1 MTEDVAAAS
10 LRNNYQ
16 QSLALSLAE
25 RRSARELADYS
36 LLMRTLE
43 ARGLFDRAL
52 EALPSDME
60 LQERARAGRGLA
72 RPELAVLLSYAK
84 IALQHDILESGVPDE
99 PGLEPWLTG
108 YFPPALRE
116 RFAGDIEKHS
126 LRREI
131 IALGLTNAVLNR
143 GGPAMAV
150 RLAEETQRTT
160 ADVAYAFLAA
170 REVFELP
177 ALWQRIDALDGKAKG
192 ARAARPLPGD
202 AGPRERADALV
213 PAQRLGDVGSP
224 RHHRPPPHRRRR
236 AEKRARERA
245 AGSPQAQ
252 LEAEAR
258 RLAGAGIPADL
269 GADVAALDIL
279 GLAPPITEIAEATK
293 TPVPDVARAYLA
305 IGDQL
310 RISDLAAK
318 AGAIATP
325 DYYDRLAVAQA
336 LSQLAA
342 AQAAFT
348 RDAIRARDAGDP
360 EAWLARQGDRLG
372 RVKAMLE
379 EIAGEGTLT
388 VSRLLVAAG
397 QLGDLAD
404 ARAAAPSA
412 SARKGRAAGRARSA
426 ASESPPARRPARQ
439 PRS

>member
-1 MTEDVAAAS
+1 M
-10 LRNNYQ
+10 
-16 QSLALSLAE
+16 
-25 RRSARELADYS
+25 RS
-36 LLMRTLE
+36 LE
-43 ARGLFDRAL
+43 ARGLFDRPL
-52 EALPSDME
+52 EAMPSDME
-60 LQERARAGRGLA
+60 LQERARAGRGLT
-72 RPELAVLLSYAK
+72 RPELAVVLSFAK
-84 IALQHDILESGVPDE
+84 IALQHDLLESGVPDE
-99 PGLEPWLTG
+99 PGLEAWLTG
-108 YFPPALRE
+108 YFPSALRE
-116 RFAGDIEKHS
+116 RFAGDIKKHS

-177 ALWQRIDALDGKAKG
+177 ALWQRIDALDGTAKG
-192 ARAARPLPGD
+192 AAQLALYQATQDLVNAQTLWFLRNGSAMSDLAGTIARHRTGVGALKGALASVLPD
-202 AGPRERADALV
+202 
-213 PAQRLGDVGSP
+213 
-224 RHHRPPPHRRRR
+224 RRR
-236 AEKRARERA
+236 AL
-245 AGSPQAQ
+245 
-252 LEAEAR
+252 LETETG

-269 GADVAALDIL
+269 AADVAALDIL
-279 GLAPPITEIAEATK
+279 GLAPPITEIAEETK
-293 TPVPDVARAYLA
+293 TPMADAARMYLA

-348 RDAIRARDAGDP
+348 RDAIRSRDAGGP
-360 EAWLARQGDRLG
+360 EAWLGRQGDRLG
-372 RVKAMLE
+372 RVRAMLE

-412 SARKGRAAGRARSA
+412 SARTGRAGGRSKSA
-426 ASESPPARRPARQ
+426 ASGSPPARRPARQ